1 MIKLLV
7 KLFIKNS
14 DDVENPKVRES
25 YSVLGGVLGV
35 ICNIILFGVK
45 LAIGTVMGSI
55 AIVSDAFN
63 NLSDIGSS
71 LVSIIGARMS
81 NKKPDKEH
89 PFGHGRFEYIS
100 SLIVSFIIILVG
112 FELMRSSAVKIFHP
126 EEVTFSLPLTITLCL
141 SVLVKVWMYFYNR
154 YLGKRINSTILAA
167 ASRDS
172 LNDVISTSAVI
183 AVTIAGRFINFAPLD
198 GIVGT
203 VVSVLIIIS
212 GYQIAKDT
220 IGQLLGAAPDPAL
233 IKEIKDR
240 ILGGEGIV
248 GIHDL
253 IIHDYGPG
261 RMFAS
266 VHAEVPDDYDIVKVH
281 EIIDALEHEIAEDLG
296 IETVIHMDPIT
307 VNSERCDYCKN
318 VVIGVVKEIDSRMNI
333 HDFRMTDG
341 DNNINLIFDVEVPVE
356 YSEKG
361 ELKNRIT
368 EEIKKRDARFNA
380 VINIDTIYV

>member
-240 ILGGEGIV
+240 ILDGEGIV

-307 VNSERCDYCKN
+307 VNSERCDYCKS